1 MNINIWFALIY
12 AWSVYILF
20 IYKYQVNRVQYVNK
34 DFFFF
39 LVIHF
44 LIYGNNVMC

>member
-34 DFFFF
+34 DFFFLSSIF
-39 LVIHF
+39 WYMEIT
-44 LIYGNNVMC
+44 